1 MVYSI
6 NIITNEKG
14 ILFTDI
20 KGKVHKEKF
29 ITIEN
34 TKGYSSYLLSNT
46 GKIYSFYLKRQM
58 NTPKNSKGYKK
69 IYFYNP
75 DKNDSRDVKYLH
87 RLVAEKFLEKT
98 KRDIELK
105 RNTLHFIDWNRKNVT
120 YCNLMW
126 LNNKEMMALR
136 NFHMKLNK
144 TKSIYDKEIHKY
156 LDYFL
161 TSENR
166 YTMKEIIKIFY
177 YDFEYNMIED
187 LEEIKSFLKKRRKEL
202 KNK

>member
-1 MVYSI
+1 MKNKQEYKTI
-6 NIITNEKG
+6 NDFLNLNVWDVI
-14 ILFTDI
+14 
-20 KGKVHKEKF
+20 HK
-29 ITIEN
+29 TIEDP
-34 TKGYSSYLLSNT
+34 
-46 GKIYSFYLKRQM
+46 I
-58 NTPKNSKGYKK
+58 
-69 IYFYNP
+69 
-75 DKNDSRDVKYLH
+75 
-87 RLVAEKFLEKT
+87 LEKT

-166 YTMKEIIKIFY
+166 YTMKEIMKIFY

-187 LEEIKSFLKKRRKEL
+187 LEEIKSFLKKRKKEL